1 LQHSF
6 PLDVPMVHS
15 SALAISA
22 DGECLTCSGFSL
34 SKTVRFGS
42 LEFIADCF
50 GGLSL
55 SPRRNDSGAAFMG
68 STHTR
73 PPSLLRAMIEDSTKE
88 FYMTSSGEGAS
99 TSPLLGGSVQGGSV
113 CSCHNHTMVG
123 EFSGH
128 SGHDDGSTVSSG
140 TAVGH

>member
-1 LQHSF
+1 
-6 PLDVPMVHS
+6 MVHS

-34 SKTVRFGS
+34 SKTLRFES

-88 FYMTSSGEGAS
+88 FYMASSGEGGFDLPS
-99 TSPLLGGSVQGGSV
+99 FRRLGTGGLCLLMSQPHHGRRILWSLRP
-113 CSCHNHTMVG
+113 
-123 EFSGH
+123 
-128 SGHDDGSTVSSG
+128 
-140 TAVGH
+140 